1 MYLRPSSSPSQ
12 GGGITERHRL
22 TDDPHAHLRAR
33 VLKSVLEGA
42 GESDPAIR
50 KAAHNI
56 SGVPADLRPLID
68 KIERHAYK
76 VTDEDIAKAQAK
88 YGDDSMFE
96 IIVSAALGAADK
108 RLRIGLAALD
118 KA

>member
-1 MYLRPSSSPSQ
+1 M
-12 GGGITERHRL
+12 
-22 TDDPHAHLRAR
+22 TDDPHAQLRAR
-33 VLKSVLEGA
+33 VLKQVLEGV

-76 VTDEDIAKAQAK
+76 VSDEDIAKAQAK

>member
-1 MYLRPSSSPSQ
+1 M
-12 GGGITERHRL
+12 
-22 TDDPHAHLRAR
+22 TDDPHAQLRAR
-33 VLKSVLEGA
+33 VLKQVLEGA
-42 GESDPAIR
+42 AESDPAIR

>member
-1 MYLRPSSSPSQ
+1 M
-12 GGGITERHRL
+12 

-33 VLKSVLEGA
+33 VLKQVLEGA